1 MYAANVQRE
10 KKMLDVGGRRKIKK
24 DLNGHTYKNQKGR
37 SQPGH
42 WGAPSGQKETDRLEF
57 PFLPPAPD
65 YPVYTFMEV
74 YSRPS
79 ILISHQVQSWKEEEE
94 EEEAPAWMTI

>member
-1 MYAANVQRE
+1 MLDVCGECPKR
-10 KKMLDVGGRRKIKK
+10 KKMLDVGGRRKIKKK

-57 PFLPPAPD
+57 PLLPP
-65 YPVYTFMEV
+65 
-74 YSRPS
+74 
-79 ILISHQVQSWKEEEE
+79 
-94 EEEAPAWMTI
+94 